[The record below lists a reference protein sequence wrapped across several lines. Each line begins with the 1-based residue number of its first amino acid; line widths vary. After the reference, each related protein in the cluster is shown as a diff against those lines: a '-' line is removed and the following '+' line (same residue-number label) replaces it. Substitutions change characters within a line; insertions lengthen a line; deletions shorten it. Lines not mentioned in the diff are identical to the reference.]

1 MISSGVPLEQSLTLS
16 NVEVGVDVGETSK
29 GFQADPLLIAI
40 CLVAIVLAMLAITAS
55 ADTLTGRVVGIADG
69 DTLTLLD
76 ATNNQHKIRLAGIDS
91 PEKGQPFGQVCKQSL
106 SDLAYDHLVAVK
118 LTKLDRYGRVIGKV
132 LMNGQDLNLEQIRR
146 GCGWHYKQYQKEQ
159 IFDDRLSYNAAEESA
174 KKGKVGLWS
183 DHEPVP
189 PWEWRKARRK

>member
-1 MISSGVPLEQSLTLS
+1 MRKSDFNLAPSLL
-16 NVEVGVDVGETSK
+16 
-29 GFQADPLLIAI
+29 
-40 CLVAIVLAMLAITAS
+40 AIVLSLLAVTAS

-76 ATNNQHKIRLAGIDS
+76 ATNTQYKIRLAGIDS

-106 SDLAYDHLVAVK
+106 SDLAYDRVAAVESS
-118 LTKLDRYGRVIGKV
+118 KLDRYGRVIGKV
-132 LMNGQDLNLEQIRR
+132 LVNGQDVNLEQVRR
-146 GCGWHYKQYQKEQ
+146 GCGWHYKKYQNEQ
-159 IFDDRLSYNAAEESA
+159 ILDDRLSYNSAEESA
-174 KKGKVGLWS
+174 KSRNVGLWT